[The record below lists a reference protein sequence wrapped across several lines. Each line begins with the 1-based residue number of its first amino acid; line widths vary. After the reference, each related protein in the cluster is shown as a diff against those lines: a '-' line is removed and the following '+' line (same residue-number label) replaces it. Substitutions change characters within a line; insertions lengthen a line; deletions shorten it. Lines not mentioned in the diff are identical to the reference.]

1 MGTRNPQVD
10 RYIDNAPAFAS
21 PILDHLRDTIHRIC
35 PDVEETIKWGRPTF
49 LHHGILCNMAAFSEH
64 VGFGFWRGAAVTGD
78 DVTRQTES
86 SGQFGRILS
95 IADLPSRT
103 VLAGYIKQAMQLNES
118 GDRPVR
124 TPKPPRPA
132 IRMPAALRD
141 ALEHHPAAKAR
152 FEAFS
157 PSMRREY
164 NEWIADAKTEPTRQ
178 KRVAQTVEWV
188 AEGKGRNWKYEGKPR
203 SG

>member
-1 MGTRNPQVD
+1 MGTRDPQVD
-10 RYIDNAPAFAS
+10 AYIDNAPAFAS
-21 PILDHLRDTIHRIC
+21 PILDHLRDAIHLAC
-35 PDVEETIKWGRPTF
+35 PDVQETVKWGRPTF

-103 VLAGYIKQAMQLNES
+103 VLAAYIKKAMQLNES
-118 GDRPVR
+118 GTTPVR
-124 TPKPPRPA
+124 PRKEPRPA
-132 IRMPAALRD
+132 IDTPPALRHALEKNPAAL
-141 ALEHHPAAKAR
+141 AR
-152 FEAFS
+152 FDEFS

-164 NEWIADAKTEPTRQ
+164 NEWVAEAKTEPTRQ

-188 AEGKGRNWKYEGKPR
+188 AEGKSRNWKYEAKTR